1 MKTIAWFSGGV
12 SSFISIYLM
21 QDQIDEIYFI
31 DVKEQHEDTYRFLKD
46 CEKAIGRKFT
56 IIKNEKTYS
65 ATETLRK
72 RRYINGPSG
81 APCTSE
87 LKRKV
92 RQRWEQ
98 TQDDLLRYVWGYDS
112 EEKHRA
118 ERLLQTTPEHEHV
131 FPLID
136 AMLTKDE
143 VHGLLERLGIKRPLM
158 YELGFRNNNC
168 VGCVK
173 GGMGYWNMI
182 RKHFPERFYE
192 MAALERDIGA
202 TCIKGVYL
210 DELDPERGRIEDEVM
225 GECGILCEIAYASA
239 VM

>member
-1 MKTIAWFSGGV
+1 M
-12 SSFISIYLM
+12 
-21 QDQIDEIYFI
+21 
-31 DVKEQHEDTYRFLKD
+31 
-46 CEKAIGRKFT
+46 
-56 IIKNEKTYS
+56 
-65 ATETLRK
+65 
-72 RRYINGPSG
+72 
-81 APCTSE
+81 
-87 LKRKV
+87 
-92 RQRWEQ
+92 
-98 TQDDLLRYVWGYDS
+98 RYVWGYDS

-182 RKHFPERFYE
+182 RKHFPARFKE
-192 MAALERDIGA
+192 MAALEREIGA
-202 TCIKGVYL
+202 TCIKGIYL
-210 DELDPERGRIEDEVM
+210 DELDPERGRFEDEVM

-239 VM
+239 VG

>member
-1 MKTIAWFSGGV
+1 MKTVAWFSGGV
-12 SSFISIYLM
+12 SSFISMYLM
-21 QDQIDEIYFI
+21 KDEIDEIYYL
-31 DVKEQHEDTYRFLKD
+31 DVKEQHPDTYRFMAD
-46 CEKAIGRKFT
+46 CERVLGRKFT
-56 IIKNEKTYS
+56 ILKNEKTHS
-65 ATETLRK
+65 AVEIIRK

-192 MAALERDIGA
+192 MAAIEREIGA

>member
-12 SSFISIYLM
+12 SSFISIYMLK
-21 QDQIDEIYFI
+21 DQIDEIYFI
-31 DVKEQHEDTYRFLKD
+31 DVKEQHPDTYRFLSD

-65 ATETLRK
+65 AVEIIRK

-98 TQDDLLRYVWGYDS
+98 TQEDLLRYVWGYDS

-182 RKHFPERFYE
+182 RKHFPTRFNE
-192 MAALERDIGA
+192 MAALEREIGA

-210 DELDPERGRIEDEVM
+210 DELDPERGRIDDEVM
-225 GECGILCEIAYASA
+225 GECGILCEIAYAN
-239 VM
+239 VFE

>member
-1 MKTIAWFSGGV
+1 MKTVAWFSGGV

-21 QDQIDEIYFI
+21 KDDIDEIYYL
-31 DVKEQHEDTYRFLKD
+31 DVKEQHEDTYRFMRD

-56 IIKNEKTYS
+56 ILRNEKTYS
-65 ATETLRK
+65 AMEVIRN
-72 RRYINGPSG
+72 RRYINGPAG
-81 APCTSE
+81 APCTNE

-92 RQRWEQ
+92 RLRWEQ
-98 TQDDLLRYVWGYDS
+98 TQDELLRYVWGYDS

-118 ERLLQTTPEHEHV
+118 ERLLQTIPEYEHV

-136 AMLTKDE
+136 AMLTKEE
-143 VHGLLERLGIKRPLM
+143 VHGMLDRLGIKRPLM

-182 RKHFPERFYE
+182 RKHFPERFYA
-192 MAALERDIGA
+192 MAQLEREIGA
-202 TCIKGVYL
+202 TCINGIYL
-210 DELDPERGRIEDEVM
+210 DELDPERGRMEDEII
-225 GECGILCEIAYASA
+225 GDCGILCEIAYSE
-239 VM
+239 VCD

>member
-12 SSFISIYLM
+12 SSFISIFLLK
-21 QDQIDEIYFI
+21 DQIDEIYFI
-31 DVKEQHEDTYRFLKD
+31 DVKEQHPDTYRFLKD

-56 IIKNEKTYS
+56 IIKNEKTHS
-65 ATETLRK
+65 AVEVIRK

-158 YELGFRNNNC
+158 LSWAF
-168 VGCVK
+168 VIITVSVVLK
-173 GGMGYWNMI
+173 AVW
-182 RKHFPERFYE
+182 
-192 MAALERDIGA
+192 AIG
-202 TCIKGVYL
+202 I
-210 DELDPERGRIEDEVM
+210 
-225 GECGILCEIAYASA
+225 
-239 VM
+239 

>member
-1 MKTIAWFSGGV
+1 MEPFHKPFSAR
-12 SSFISIYLM
+12 
-21 QDQIDEIYFI
+21 D
-31 DVKEQHEDTYRFLKD
+31 
-46 CEKAIGRKFT
+46 
-56 IIKNEKTYS
+56 
-65 ATETLRK
+65 
-72 RRYINGPSG
+72 
-81 APCTSE
+81 
-87 LKRKV
+87 
-92 RQRWEQ
+92 
-98 TQDDLLRYVWGYDS
+98 
-112 EEKHRA
+112 RA

-182 RKHFPERFYE
+182 RKHFLKRFYE
-192 MAALERDIGA
+192 MAALEREIGA

>member
-1 MKTIAWFSGGV
+1 MKTVAWFSGGV

-21 QDQIDEIYFI
+21 KDEIDEIYYL

-56 IIKNEKTYS
+56 ILKNEKTYS
-65 ATETLRK
+65 AMEIIRK

-81 APCTSE
+81 APCTGE

-92 RQRWEQ
+92 RQHWEQ

-118 ERLLQTTPEHEHV
+118 ERLLQTTPEYEHV

-182 RKHFPERFYE
+182 RKHFPSRFYE
-192 MAALERDIGA
+192 MAALEREIGA

-210 DELDPERGRIEDEVM
+210 DELDPDRGRIEDEVM
-225 GECGILCEIAYASA
+225 GECGILCEIAYAN
-239 VM
+239 VVG